1 MAASKRERLLEAQR
15 DFSASSNDEQKKRI
29 FVGRSDF
36 REVRNPEPVET
47 ETRGIIHWGKE
58 NLYPQELVSMRQDNP
73 THGGIINQKVTYIT
87 AAGVEIV
94 GPQEFIDTLTPMM
107 PDIAGDLKTFN
118 GFCLLFSRPNADST
132 EWKVKFID
140 FETVRFTNRD
150 YVFAI
155 SDDWSVG
162 SQSKEKT
169 NYKEVLDINCVL
181 YSTDLEFVL
190 YARIKPKQRKLKGRK
205 VSLCYYPIPEYSGA
219 ITSILAG
226 TEHDYFTYAE
236 AVNGYKGGTI
246 ICLNNGQPD
255 TPEEADE
262 IADDIKKEAT
272 DRDKQGGIVIL
283 WSDGKDNAPTIENL
297 NGNDLD
303 KRYVE
308 ANKEIRT
315 KIMTGHSVLSPTLFG
330 ISSDAM
336 FGSKDEMETA
346 YTLYANNQ
354 VVKDQKFISESIEWA
369 FARISIPMEI
379 KFKKYV
385 LALEQEASD
394 DNKVLRQLNSMS
406 PLVATKVL
414 ESMTPDEIRALAKLL
429 PKGNDEIPAQEV
441 QAAFSVA
448 IMRYKLK
455 DAGFKDARAMREALS
470 HKGTQSE
477 IASALANMFLL
488 HKLSSCGV
496 KRSERNV
503 IKSRAFDYVATDED
517 FMNEFGAFADGL
529 TKVQVKILKL
539 ISEGKTFNEVSKA
552 IGKGA
557 LGLSLEIAKLQIAGH
572 LNGWKVNDKSNPTTE
587 VRYSYEVKAG
597 LGPAIIPTTRDFCR
611 EVIELDRLYT
621 RAEIDTLSNEL
632 DMDVW
637 RYRGGW
643 YHNPGTGRTTPSCRH
658 EWKQNIVRA

>member
-1 MAASKRERLLEAQR
+1 MAASKRERLLEAQK
-15 DFSASSNDEQKKRI
+15 DFSATEPKTKI
-29 FVGRSDF
+29 FVGRSGF
-36 REVRNPEPVET
+36 REVRNPEPIET
-47 ETRGIIHWGKE
+47 EVKGIIQWGKE

-73 THGGIINQKVTYIT
+73 IHGGIINQKVTYIT
-87 AAGVEIV
+87 AAGVNIV
-94 GPQEFIDTLTPMM
+94 GPQEFIDALTPMM

-118 GFCLLFSRPNADST
+118 GFCLLFSRANADST
-132 EWKVKFID
+132 NWKVKFID

-155 SDDWSVG
+155 SDDWSSG
-162 SQSKEKT
+162 TQSKEKT
-169 NYKEVLDINCVL
+169 NYKEVLDINCAV

-236 AVNGYKGGTI
+236 AVNGYKGGTV

-315 KIMTGHSVLSPTLFG
+315 KIMTGHSVLSQTLFG
-330 ISSDAM
+330 IASEGV
-336 FGSKDEMETA
+336 FGSKEEMETA
-346 YTLYANNQ
+346 YALYANNQ
-354 VVKDQKFISESIEWA
+354 VTKDQKFISESIEWA

-379 KFKKYV
+379 KFNKYV

-429 PKGNDEIPAQEV
+429 PKGNEAPTQEV

-470 HKGTQSE
+470 QKGPQSK
-477 IASALANMFLL
+477 IACALADMLLL
-488 HKLSSCGV
+488 HKLSTCGV
-496 KRSERNV
+496 ERSKYT
-503 IKSRAFDYVATDED
+503 ILKSRTFDYVASDAD

-529 TKVQVKILKL
+529 TKLQVKILKL
-539 ISEGKTFNEVSKA
+539 ISEGKTFNEVSKLV
-552 IGKGA
+552 GKGA
-557 LGLSLEIAKLQIAGH
+557 LGLSLEIVKLQAGGH
-572 LNGWKVNDKSNPTTE
+572 LKGWTVNDKSNPTTE

-597 LGPAIIPTTRDFCR
+597 LGPALIPTSRDFCR
-611 EVIELDRLYT
+611 ELIGLDRLYT
-621 RAEIDTLSNEL
+621 RAEIDTLSSEL

-643 YHNPGTGRTTPSCRH
+643 YHNPETGRTTPSCRH